1 MLCEADRSD
10 EAMSCLEEALRIR
23 ELHYGEEH
31 ECCADTMQWMGNLLR
46 KHGDPT
52 EALDYF
58 KFALRIKQARLG
70 SDDIDVANTL
80 FNTAVLLDD
89 IEKYE
94 LSLIAY
100 KEALRIR
107 KLVLGEENEEVADTL
122 FCMGNVATVIES
134 HEEALSYFK
143 ESVMIREAL
152 IKKEDPLS
160 DEVDDTLLFISNP
173 CTSRPDLLLHFQK
186 LNQCFE
192 EALPLT
198 KLKVGPNHSDVCDL
212 LNRMGGIYEKLHDW
226 DNAIGSFQ
234 G

>member
-1 MLCEADRSD
+1 MCEADKAD
-10 EAMSCLEEALRIR
+10 EAMDCLEEALRIR
-23 ELHYGEEH
+23 ELHHGEEH
-31 ECCADTMQWMGNLLR
+31 ESCADTMQWMGNLLR
-46 KHGDPT
+46 KHGDPS

-70 SDDIDVANTL
+70 NDDIDVANTL

-89 IEKYE
+89 LEKYE

-107 KLVLGEENEEVADTL
+107 KLVLGEKNDEVADTL

-134 HEEALSYFK
+134 HDEALCYFK
-143 ESVMIREAL
+143 ESISIREGL
-152 IKKEDPLS
+152 ISEEDPTS
-160 DEVDDTLLFISNP
+160 HVINDTLLFISNP
-173 CTSRPDLLLHFQK
+173 RSLRPDLVSQYQK
-186 LNQCFE
+186 LIKCFE

-198 KLKVGPNHSDVCDL
+198 KLLAGPNHKDVSRL
-212 LNRMGGIYEKLHDW
+212 LDRMGEVYKRLHDW